1 MVKFASSSFMKFSSH
16 ENKYCYVMIRE
27 ECTEYT
33 MHIDFMNAKILLDEI
48 ALMGKG

>member
-27 ECTEYT
+27 ECT
-33 MHIDFMNAKILLDEI
+33 MHRDFMNAKILLDEI